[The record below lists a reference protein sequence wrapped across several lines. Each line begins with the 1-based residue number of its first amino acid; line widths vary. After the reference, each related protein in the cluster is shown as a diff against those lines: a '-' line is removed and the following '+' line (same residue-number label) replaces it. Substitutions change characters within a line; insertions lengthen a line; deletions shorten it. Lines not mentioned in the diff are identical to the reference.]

1 MLNVRTYE
9 DSSLVNAKATIQ
21 HPLADEVSIAIGDG
35 AMCIFPFSV
44 ELAFFKNG
52 DWQESI
58 LDEFAAYHTNGVYAY
73 VPLEMFAS
81 FLNAWRV
88 PKKAHF

>member
-1 MLNVRTYE
+1 MLNVQTFE
-9 DSSLVNAKATIQ
+9 GLSLVNAKATIQ

-52 DWQESI
+52 DWQNSI
-58 LDEFAAYHTNGVYAY
+58 LDVFAPYWADGVYAH
-73 VPLEMFAS
+73 VPLHEFAI
-81 FLNAWRV
+81 FLRDWKV
-88 PKKAHF
+88 Q